1 MGSSLLIH
9 LSSSWRQGC
18 TTSLGFHEVLKW
30 NWFLQGLEGEAIPQ
44 SLHVGYNVP
53 VMSLLC
59 FLKKKFHLFIYCI
72 VYTCVCLATCHSAH
86 VEIRGQS
93 PGTWSLFLFVVPGIK
108 LRSQGLVS
116 STITRSLWGFSLL
129 ALTEFFLS
137 RTQCCVPL
145 PLPMFLQNSKLVLT
159 MLTSLP
165 VRRSPA
171 HK

>member
-59 FLKKKFHLFIYCI
+59 FLKKIPFIYLLYCL
-72 VYTCVCLATCHSAH
+72 YMCVLGHMS
-86 VEIRGQS
+86 
-93 PGTWSLFLFVVPGIK
+93 
-108 LRSQGLVS
+108 
-116 STITRSLWGFSLL
+116 
-129 ALTEFFLS
+129 
-137 RTQCCVPL
+137 
-145 PLPMFLQNSKLVLT
+145 
-159 MLTSLP
+159 
-165 VRRSPA
+165 
-171 HK
+171 